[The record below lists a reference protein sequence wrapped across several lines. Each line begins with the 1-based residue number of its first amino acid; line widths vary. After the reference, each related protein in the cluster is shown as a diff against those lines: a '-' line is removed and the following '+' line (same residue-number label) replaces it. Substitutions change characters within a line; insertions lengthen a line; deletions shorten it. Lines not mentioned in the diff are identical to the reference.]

1 MASTSLSSGWLLVL
15 LVAIAACAPTQANTS
30 LSATSSTTSD
40 TLEARRLFEEN
51 IDAIH
56 KRDRARYLATYLQ
69 TDALARNGPAGLDL
83 GYEGWSARRDSTW
96 PDTLVARN
104 LRVLPLA
111 PGVVYGTYCYTVT
124 QKDTTSSGVSERVF
138 VKKPGGWKIAVTT
151 AFGLPAGAPA
161 QCK

>member
-1 MASTSLSSGWLLVL
+1 MASTSLSSARILTLLV
-15 LVAIAACAPTQANTS
+15 VAAACMPAPTNTGVS
-30 LSATSSTTSD
+30 PMTSVASD

-56 KRDRARYLATYLQ
+56 KRDRARYLATYLH
-69 TDALARNGPAGLDL
+69 TNALARNGPAGLEL

-96 PDTLVARN
+96 PDTLIARN
-104 LRVLPLA
+104 LRVHPLA
-111 PGVVYGTYCYTVT
+111 PGIVYGTYCYTVT

-138 VKKPGGWKIAVTT
+138 VKTPQGWRIAVTT
-151 AFGLPAGAPA
+151 AFGLPPEAPA

>member
-1 MASTSLSSGWLLVL
+1 MVSARLSITC
-15 LVAIAACAPTQANTS
+15 LVAVFAATNCAPVPNTAGS
-30 LSATSSTTSD
+30 LTATVAAD
-40 TLEARRLFEEN
+40 TIEARRLFEEN

-69 TDALARNGPAGLDL
+69 TGGLGRNGPGGLQL
-83 GYEGWSARRDSTW
+83 GFADWSARRDSTW
-96 PDTLVARN
+96 PDTLIAQN
-104 LRVLPLA
+104 LRVLPIR

-124 QKDTTSSGVSERVF
+124 QKDTTSSGVSERIF
-138 VKKPGGWKIAVTT
+138 VKTAEGWRIAVTT

>member
-1 MASTSLSSGWLLVL
+1 MTSTSLSSGWLLALFGAVT
-15 LVAIAACAPTQANTS
+15 ACAPVNANT
-30 LSATSSTTSD
+30 AMSSTTSIASD
-40 TLEARRLFEEN
+40 TVEARRLFEQN

-56 KRDRARYLATYLQ
+56 KRDRARYLATYLH
-69 TDALARNGPAGLDL
+69 TEALARNGPGGLEL

-104 LRVLPLA
+104 LRVHSIA

-138 VKKPGGWKIAVTT
+138 VRTAEGWRIAVTT

>member
-1 MASTSLSSGWLLVL
+1 MTSTSLSSGPFLVL
-15 LVAIAACAPTQANTS
+15 LALSAACAPVPANTGV
-30 LSATSSTTSD
+30 STTASVASD
-40 TLEARRLFEEN
+40 TLQARRLFEEN

-56 KRDRARYLATYLQ
+56 KHDRGRYLATYLH
-69 TDALARNGPAGLDL
+69 TNALARNGPAGLEL
-83 GYEGWSARRDSTW
+83 GYDGWSARRDSTW
-96 PDTLVARN
+96 PDTLIARN
-104 LRVLPLA
+104 LRVQPIA

-138 VKKPGGWKIAVTT
+138 VKTPEGWRIAVTT

>member
-1 MASTSLSSGWLLVL
+1 MASGILSSTWLLAL
-15 LVAIAACAPTQANTS
+15 ITAAGCTPLPAGTGSPAPAS
-30 LSATSSTTSD
+30 VGSD
-40 TLEARRLFEEN
+40 TVEARRLFEEN

-56 KRDRARYLATYLQ
+56 KRDRTRYLATYLH
-69 TDALARNGPAGLDL
+69 TSGLARNGPTGLQL
-83 GYEGWSARRDSTW
+83 GYEDWSARRDSTW
-96 PDTLVARN
+96 PDTLIAKN

-111 PGVVYGTYCYTVT
+111 PGIVYGTYCYTVT

-138 VKKPGGWKIAVTT
+138 VKTPEGWRIAVTT

>member
-1 MASTSLSSGWLLVL
+1 MASTILSSRRLIALFA
-15 LVAIAACAPTQANTS
+15 AIGCAPIAPNAG
-30 LSATSSTTSD
+30 LSPSVSSASD
-40 TLEARRLFEEN
+40 TVEARRLFEEN

-56 KRDRARYLATYLQ
+56 KRDRARYLATYLH
-69 TDALARNGPAGLDL
+69 TASLGRNGPARLEL

-104 LRVLPLA
+104 LRVLPIA

-124 QKDTTSSGVSERVF
+124 QKDTTSSGVSERIF
-138 VKKPGGWKIAVTT
+138 LKTPEGWRIVVTT